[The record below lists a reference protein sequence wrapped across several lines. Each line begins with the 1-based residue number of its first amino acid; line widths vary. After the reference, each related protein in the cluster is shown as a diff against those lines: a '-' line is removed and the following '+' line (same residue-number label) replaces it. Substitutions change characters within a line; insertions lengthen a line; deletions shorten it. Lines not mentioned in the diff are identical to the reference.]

1 MRILILG
8 GDGYLGWPQSLY
20 LSSKGHDVTIFDNLS
35 RRHFDLE
42 RGFNSLIPIQTLHER
57 ISVWNEVSGRQ
68 IQVCIGDTMDY
79 EALASVFRDVLPEAV
94 IHFAEQR
101 SAPFSM
107 IDRKHAVFTQ
117 TNNVVGTLNVLYALK
132 EFAPGCHLVKL
143 GTMGEYG
150 TPNIDIEEG
159 FIEIHHKG
167 RTDVLP
173 YPKQPGSFYHLCYD
187 DQTEVLT
194 QNGWKLF
201 KDLLDEDEVAT
212 RQLDDPHIVYAKPTA
227 HTAFL
232 YEGPMYYLEQR
243 RIDLCVTPNHRM
255 VTSHIRR
262 DGTERMRFEEAKDIL
277 GKCNR
282 YLLTSKW
289 EGEEQETFTLPGYYW
304 LGEKKPPIPPIE
316 LPMDD
321 WLNFLGWYLAE
332 GTVDGKWRKRAPN
345 RICINQKIGPNSEEV
360 NTIFEKIAAALGCT
374 HSVYL
379 FKDRDQESHYL
390 FCTQLA
396 VYLAQL
402 GNSLTKHIP
411 RQLLQLS
418 KRQLGILF
426 CAMMSGDG
434 MWMNRDRQYGRYYT
448 SSKQLADDVQ
458 ELAIKLGLSANV
470 GHLDRAG
477 VVRWT
482 QATEYRVNLTKTT
495 AFQVNQQPDDL
506 NDWLEDYAGMV
517 YCCEVPGDGII
528 LVRRNGK
535 PIWCGNSKV
544 HDSHNIMFCCKIW
557 GLRATDLNQ
566 GVVYGVETD
575 QTTRDARLATRFDYD
590 QIYGTALN
598 RFCAQAAAGYP
609 LSVYGTGQQTR
620 GYINLRDTIRCIELA
635 ITTPPREGEYRVFNQ
650 FTEQFSLIEL
660 AEMVAE
666 QSKHF
671 GLEAQIQ
678 HLPNPRVEAEQ
689 HYYNASHTKL
699 IELGLEPHLLNGTGL
714 ESLIDLAIKRR
725 EQINRNLIMPTV
737 NWRTT
742 KNEISQTGDWPPI
755 TFSKE

>member
-57 ISVWNEVSGRQ
+57 VSVWNEVSGRQ
-68 IQVCIGDTMDY
+68 IQICIGDTMDY

-117 TNNVVGTLNVLYALK
+117 TNNVVGTLNVLYAIK
-132 EFAPGCHLVKL
+132 EFAPDCHLVKL

-173 YPKQPGSFYHLCYD
+173 YPKQPSSFYHL
-187 DQTEVLT
+187 
-194 QNGWKLF
+194 
-201 KDLLDEDEVAT
+201 
-212 RQLDDPHIVYAKPTA
+212 
-227 HTAFL
+227 
-232 YEGPMYYLEQR
+232 
-243 RIDLCVTPNHRM
+243 
-255 VTSHIRR
+255 
-262 DGTERMRFEEAKDIL
+262 
-277 GKCNR
+277 
-282 YLLTSKW
+282 SK
-289 EGEEQETFTLPGYYW
+289 T
-304 LGEKKPPIPPIE
+304 
-316 LPMDD
+316 
-321 WLNFLGWYLAE
+321 
-332 GTVDGKWRKRAPN
+332 
-345 RICINQKIGPNSEEV
+345 
-360 NTIFEKIAAALGCT
+360 
-374 HSVYL
+374 
-379 FKDRDQESHYL
+379 
-390 FCTQLA
+390 
-396 VYLAQL
+396 
-402 GNSLTKHIP
+402 
-411 RQLLQLS
+411 
-418 KRQLGILF
+418 
-426 CAMMSGDG
+426 
-434 MWMNRDRQYGRYYT
+434 
-448 SSKQLADDVQ
+448 
-458 ELAIKLGLSANV
+458 
-470 GHLDRAG
+470 
-477 VVRWT
+477 
-482 QATEYRVNLTKTT
+482 
-495 AFQVNQQPDDL
+495 
-506 NDWLEDYAGMV
+506 
-517 YCCEVPGDGII
+517 
-528 LVRRNGK
+528 
-535 PIWCGNSKV
+535 

-575 QTTRDARLATRFDYD
+575 ETTQDALLATRFDYD

-609 LSVYGTGQQTR
+609 LSVYGKGQQTR
-620 GYINLRDTIRCIELA
+620 GYINLKDTIRCIELA
-635 ITTPPREGEYRVFNQ
+635 ITAPPREGEYRVFNQ

-666 QSKHF
+666 QSKRF

-678 HLPNPRVEAEQ
+678 HLSNPRVEEEQ

-699 IELGLEPHLLNGTGL
+699 IELGLEPHLLNGIVL
-714 ESLIDLAIKRR
+714 ESLINLAIKHR
-725 EQINRNLIMPTV
+725 EQINRNLIMPTI
-737 NWRTT
+737 NWRMT
-742 KNEISQTGDWPPI
+742 KNEISQIGSWPPI